1 MQNTAAVMMSSPR
14 QAPAGADERPAASA
28 ATTPSTATPTPVV
41 FRNVTPVVSV
51 FDDLCM
57 AWDRAQVEAYLAYET
72 WRGEHG
78 ADAYLAYCAAQ
89 DRADAAEEALAGYAT
104 GNTKPG
110 MGSAHRAREPL

>member
-1 MQNTAAVMMSSPR
+1 MPRTAIVLIGDDACDGR
-14 QAPAGADERPAASA
+14 K
-28 ATTPSTATPTPVV
+28 PVV

-78 ADAYLAYCAAQ
+78 ADAYLAYRAAQ